1 MSKTSKKK
9 KGKLF
14 RENANKP
21 AVPKG
26 RNWTEKETEAFCYVL
41 ADGEFDFD
49 LTLETKA
56 LKKQANKEVFE
67 GIQSQLKISLNDPEF
82 YDEDFEDSELDI
94 SIPKLRNKY
103 NNLKRAWRAT
113 VDRAKSG
120 SGLHVEK
127 EPNWFQIL
135 HPVLSDTNSNLDDVS
150 SGPQDTSLLNQVRN
164 FPNIDK
170 ITRSYG

>member
-1 MSKTSKKK
+1 MSKTSKNK

-41 ADGEFDFD
+41 ADGEFDFA

-67 GIQSQLKISLNDPEF
+67 GIQSQLKISLNDPEI
-82 YDEDFEDSELDI
+82 YDEDFEQQFNLTRLDFDLT
-94 SIPKLRNKY
+94 SPKPDL
-103 NNLKRAWRAT
+103 
-113 VDRAKSG
+113 
-120 SGLHVEK
+120 
-127 EPNWFQIL
+127 
-135 HPVLSDTNSNLDDVS
+135 TN
-150 SGPQDTSLLNQVRN
+150 R
-164 FPNIDK
+164 
-170 ITRSYG
+170 

>member
-1 MSKTSKKK
+1 MSKTSKNK

-41 ADGEFDFD
+41 ADGEFDFA

-94 SIPKLRNKY
+94 SITKLRNK
-103 NNLKRAWRAT
+103 
-113 VDRAKSG
+113 
-120 SGLHVEK
+120 
-127 EPNWFQIL
+127 
-135 HPVLSDTNSNLDDVS
+135 
-150 SGPQDTSLLNQVRN
+150 
-164 FPNIDK
+164 
-170 ITRSYG
+170 

>member
-1 MSKTSKKK
+1 MSKTSKNK

-41 ADGEFDFD
+41 ADGEFDFA

-67 GIQSQLKISLNDPEF
+67 GILSQLKISQKLFHCKNP
-82 YDEDFEDSELDI
+82 
-94 SIPKLRNKY
+94 SIANLIKTRNKRTKQQQF
-103 NNLKRAWRAT
+103 NLTRLDFDLTSPKP
-113 VDRAKSG
+113 D
-120 SGLHVEK
+120 L
-127 EPNWFQIL
+127 
-135 HPVLSDTNSNLDDVS
+135 TN
-150 SGPQDTSLLNQVRN
+150 R
-164 FPNIDK
+164 
-170 ITRSYG
+170 

>member
-1 MSKTSKKK
+1 MSKTSKNK

-41 ADGEFDFD
+41 ADGEFDFA

-67 GIQSQLKISLNDPEF
+67 GIQSQLKKFNLTRL
-82 YDEDFEDSELDI
+82 DFDLTS
-94 SIPKLRNKY
+94 PKPDL
-103 NNLKRAWRAT
+103 
-113 VDRAKSG
+113 
-120 SGLHVEK
+120 
-127 EPNWFQIL
+127 
-135 HPVLSDTNSNLDDVS
+135 TN
-150 SGPQDTSLLNQVRN
+150 R
-164 FPNIDK
+164 
-170 ITRSYG
+170 